1 MTRRSTGLWAALLTL
16 FNLTASLLVAASL
29 TSTKVSAHETPIALL
44 AIREQAEGSF
54 QLEWTYYSARADVP
68 PDVQWP
74 AQCVADYPLL
84 DCGDAGLLG
93 EIVMPQIGTE
103 YSAAVVQ
110 LNLRDAPPQS
120 YTLTGANPRVVITPD
135 GKIPWPQVAA
145 SYVPLGIEHIMLG
158 VDHLLFVLGLLLLV
172 RGTRVLVWTITSFT
186 VAHSITLAAATL
198 GWVGVPDKP
207 VNAAIALSIV
217 VLAVEVIKF
226 RKGEPCLSARLPWAI
241 AFGFGLLHGF
251 GFAGAMTNVGL
262 PPESLP
268 AALLFFNV
276 GVEIGQLAF
285 VLTVLGLYRAHRF
298 LDATFPRWCGEV
310 GIWGV
315 GSLASYW
322 FVGRFVALLTP

>member
-1 MTRRSTGLWAALLTL
+1 MRPARRISADRLFFVLAALLFLSATGIHP
-16 FNLTASLLVAASL
+16 AG
-29 TSTKVSAHETPIALL
+29 AHETPVALL
-44 AIREQAEGSF
+44 EIKEQGQGQF
-54 QLEWTYYSARADVP
+54 LLEWTYYSSKADVP
-68 PDVQWP
+68 PGVLWP
-74 AQCVADYPLL
+74 GQCVENYPNLS
-84 DCGDAGLLG
+84 CGEQGLVG
-93 EIVMPQIGTE
+93 EIVMPEIGTD

-110 LNLRDAPPQS
+110 LRLTGATPRS
-120 YTLTGANPRVVITPD
+120 YTLTGGNPRIILTPD
-135 GKIPWPQVAA
+135 GKIPWQSVAA
-145 SYVPLGIEHIMLG
+145 SYIPLGIEHIMLG

-172 RGTRVLVWTITSFT
+172 NNTRMLVWTITSFT

-217 VLAVEVIKF
+217 VLAVEVIKY
-226 RKGEPCLSARLPWAI
+226 RKGEPCLSARVPWAI

-251 GFAGAMTNVGL
+251 GFAGAMNNVGL

-285 VLTVLGLYRAHRF
+285 VLTMLGLYRAHRT
-298 LDATFPRWCGEV
+298 LEATLPRWCSEF

-315 GSLASYW
+315 GSVASYW
-322 FVGRFVALLTP
+322 FVGRFVALLAP